1 MMRQFKLSILLFFI
15 ILASC
20 SKQSAF
26 SLENEGAKTDTHIDA
41 TDSNS
46 GNLKI
51 KSVKPLP
58 NGDFQYALSD
68 GREFVADGRTVN
80 KNLSIVAEYLSSLP
94 TEEVYNC
101 YLLNSVADESTE
113 AALAFKNMQITTW
126 SNAFMLK
133 EGVLPNAKVVISDNQ
148 GLAKKISAAYNNPP
162 TLTAEEMAEVVVVAK
177 SCNESIVQAQQY
189 FEKTVISELV
199 GGK

>member
-1 MMRQFKLSILLFFI
+1 MMRQFKLSILLFSI

-20 SKQSAF
+20 SKQSAL
-26 SLENEGAKTDTHIDA
+26 SLENEGVKTDTHIDA

-58 NGDFQYALSD
+58 NGDFQYVLSD

-101 YLLNSVADESTE
+101 YLLNLVADESTE

-133 EGVLPNAKVVISDNQ
+133 EGVLPNAKVVISGNE
-148 GLAKKISAAYNNPP
+148 GLAEKISAAYNNPP

-177 SCNESIVQAQQY
+177 SCNESLVQAQQY
-189 FEKTVISELV
+189 FEKIVISELV